1 MKRINTYG
9 LRNGAIG
16 AALLLLFSAC
26 SKETLT
32 PAPGHPA
39 VPEGKGGVRIG
50 LKLDKALASGMTK
63 ATVED
68 TYDVTPD
75 MLTLS
80 ITGDTTLTWSKMTDV
95 PEIIYLNEGS
105 YRTEIRSSHQASVAD
120 DKPYYMGS
128 SDFTVTDE
136 QVTSVNVLCRMTNL
150 VVSVRF
156 AGNIAG
162 LTGYKMSYF
171 RPDDNTTILYSVTEA
186 QNTPT
191 PKRVYLTPAPY
202 GVRIEGRL
210 NGSRWNK
217 NIIVYEDIAAGTY
230 HNITIQ

>member
-32 PAPGHPA
+32 PAPEHPA

-50 LKLDKALASGMTK
+50 LKLDKTLASGMTK

-80 ITGDTTLTWSKMTDV
+80 ITGDTTLTWDTMTDM
-95 PEIIYLNEGS
+95 PEIIYLNEGT
-105 YRTEIRSSHQASVAD
+105 YRAEVQSNHPKAKAD
-120 DKPYYMGS
+120 DKPYYTGKE
-128 SDFTVTDE
+128 DFTVEDE
-136 QVTSVNVLCRMTNL
+136 RVTSVDIACRMTNM

-156 AGNIAG
+156 TGNIAG
-162 LTGYKMSYF
+162 LTGYKMNYF
-171 RPDDNTTILYSVTEA
+171 PLEDNTQTLFTVTEE
-186 QNTPT
+186 QNVSV
-191 PKRVYLTPAPY
+191 PKRVYLTPFPF
-202 GVRIEGRL
+202 GIKIEGRL
-210 NGSRWNK
+210 NGSRWSK
-217 NIIVYEDIAAGTY
+217 NILIYDDIAEGIY